1 MAIRYKMETMTTIPL
16 EPIFENE
23 KFNGLFPG
31 AQYYV
36 IKAIW
41 LLLQKR
47 KLDKLPTQL
56 RPFFLCSIS
65 LWNKNRSVFIE
76 IINEVAPEII
86 KIKHMKYNQS
96 YKARMNSLENRANL
110 KKQLKS
116 GKLAEPIP
124 ENQAPLMPQFSAL
137 AATLHRERQL
147 VQLPKPQHR
156 QNERKP
162 GLTEKPKV

>member
-1 MAIRYKMETMTTIPL
+1 MTTIPL

-23 KFNGLFPG
+23 KFNSLHPS

-41 LLLQKR
+41 TLLQKR

-56 RPFFLCSIS
+56 RPFFLCHCG
-65 LWNKNRSVFIE
+65 LWNKNKQLFVDIVS
-76 IINEVAPEII
+76 EVAPKII
-86 KIKHMKYNQS
+86 QIKNMKRNQS
-96 YKARMNSLENRANL
+96 LKARAVMLENRAKVKHAVL
-110 KKQLKS
+110 S
-116 GKLAEPIP
+116 GKLAEIIP
-124 ENQAPLMPQFSAL
+124 ENQAPIMPQFSAF

-147 VQLPKPQHR
+147 VQLPKPLHR

-162 GLTEKPKV
+162 GLIDKPKV